1 MKKIILIPILA
12 LFSLSLIA
20 ETPQSTTTPAPA
32 PSAPKPATTPVATTP
47 TATVPPVIS
56 PSAIVTDAY
65 AEGSTVHLSAG
76 ISDVLVVHVKGLDIS
91 SVSTTNNK
99 LIRLF
104 INCMEIGG
112 SQPMGWCKQ
121 GDGSD
126 LKFLLERTEANDKT
140 WNTILGYPEVG
151 KEFFKLGVSISIGLT
166 GQTCIPTA
174 ISTTAP
180 NTPFQF
186 VRIYSNWFWFCLII
200 VLAYYIVLFT
210 YAKKTPMLRD
220 APADLTPLGIPGVAA
235 GNAPF
240 SLGKVQMAFWFSIV
254 VTSYLFIWLITDNY
268 ELITEGTLVLIGIG
282 AGTALGAVSINNSKA
297 DGTIKEIQDLQAQQS
312 DLNTATALLAATAG
326 PEVPGKIAYNKFLDG
341 QLTIKITN
349 LLNGLQSQ
357 KDNFFN
363 DILTDENGIS
373 FHRLQMVTFTLVLG
387 LVFIYSVWADLT
399 MPSFSATLLTMQG
412 ITAGTYLGFK
422 IPEKQ
427 S

>member
-1 MKKIILIPILA
+1 MKKLVLILIPA
-12 LFSLSLIA
+12 LFGLNLAAAASPVI
-20 ETPQSTTTPAPA
+20 
-32 PSAPKPATTPVATTP
+32 PATAV
-47 TATVPPVIS
+47 
-56 PSAIVTDAY
+56 VTDAY
-65 AEGSTVHLSAG
+65 AEGSTKHLSAG
-76 ISDVLVVHVKGLDIS
+76 ISDILIVHIKNWDLQTANQTD
-91 SVSTTNNK
+91 
-99 LIRLF
+99 LQQLRLF
-104 INCMEIGG
+104 INDTEIED
-112 SQPMGWCKQ
+112 SAPMGWAKQ

-126 LKFLLERTEANDKT
+126 VRFYLQRIESNTKT

-151 KEFFKLGVSISIGLT
+151 KAFFDLPVTVSVGFK
-166 GQTCIPTA
+166 GQMGCATQL
-174 ISTTAP
+174 STNAP
-180 NTPFQF
+180 NSRPFLF
-186 VRIYSNWFWFCLII
+186 ARIYRNWFWFCLVI

-220 APADLTPLGIPGVAA
+220 APVDLTPLGIPGVAA

-254 VTSYLFIWLITDNY
+254 VTSFLFIWLITDNY

-297 DGTIKEIQDLQAQQS
+297 DGTVKEIQDLQAQQAN
-312 DLNTATALLAATAG
+312 LNTETSLLAASPG
-326 PEVPGKIAYNKFLDG
+326 PEVAGKIAYNKFLTD
-341 QLTIKITN
+341 QLTIKIAN
-349 LLNGLQSQ
+349 LIKGLQSQ

-363 DILTDENGIS
+363 DILTDENGVS

-387 LVFIYSVWADLT
+387 LVFVYSVWADLT